1 MKRIIY
7 YGIEVE
13 EEHYALKAADGSE
26 VLIFNC
32 ENSLSGALDWA
43 ATTKFNGFLI
53 HPVTG
58 KSKTIKSGQVL
69 KRGRR
74 PKPEPNVIL
83 YKMSVFAAGAP
94 ADAAS
99 GLEAGK

>member
-7 YGIEVE
+7 CGIEVTE
-13 EEHYALKAADGSE
+13 EQYALKVADGSE
-26 VLIFNC
+26 MLLFNC
-32 ENSLSGALDWA
+32 ENSLDEALDWA
-43 ATTKFNGFLI
+43 AKIKFNGFLI
-53 HPVTG
+53 HPFTG

-74 PKPEPNVIL
+74 PKPNPNVVL
-83 YKMSVFAAGAP
+83 YKTSEFAAGAP